1 MARVDFYILSND
13 GPDEALRV
21 ACRVAEKAWRQGHRV
36 RVESDSME
44 ALRRLDALMW
54 SYKQES
60 FLPHELEGQGA
71 DWQQLDPAPV
81 VLGAPGTTNHV
92 PDVLIN
98 LSPGVP
104 AIAENCLRIAE
115 IVSADPESKKVG
127 RDRYRIYRDRG
138 FELSS
143 HRI

>member
-1 MARVDFYILSND
+1 MARVDFYILSSE

-21 ACRVAEKAWRQGHRV
+21 ACRVAEKAWRRGNRV
-36 RVESDSME
+36 RIESESMD

-54 SYKQES
+54 TYKQES
-60 FLPHELEGQGA
+60 FLPHEMEGEGD
-71 DWQQLDPAPV
+71 DWRQLDPAPV
-81 VLGAPGTTNHV
+81 VLGAPGTSSDV
-92 PDVLIN
+92 FDVLIN

-104 AIAENCLRIAE
+104 ANAESCPRIAE
-115 IVSADPESKKVG
+115 IISADAESKQVG

-143 HRI
+143 HQI